1 MRGTVIKSTGK
12 WYQVRLFDQR
22 IISCRIKG
30 KFRLKD
36 YKLTNPIAVGDEVE
50 VELEQHDENGMIT
63 AVFSR
68 KNYVLRQSTRKK
80 HFMHLLAA
88 NIDQAL
94 VIVTI
99 QNPAIKPGFI
109 DRFLLTTEIHNIP
122 TILIINKR
130 DLHGEQDEI
139 IEENIKRIYEDI
151 GYQTLTVSALNGM
164 GFDELKAIL
173 KDKTTL
179 ISGHSGVGKSTIINR
194 LQPNLELDTNEISD
208 YSGKGIHTTTFS
220 EMFPLDFGGNIID
233 TPGIKELGFINME
246 PKDVA
251 HNYREIFKASDNC
264 KFSDCLHLNEPSC
277 AVKKAIES
285 GSISLLR
292 YQSYCSI
299 MDELTDQNSWE
310 RHTDW

>member
-1 MRGTVIKSTGK
+1 MKGIVIKSTGK
-12 WYQVRLFDQR
+12 WYQVRLLDQR
-22 IISCRIKG
+22 IIACRIKG

-50 VELEQHDENGMIT
+50 VELEQHEENGMIT
-63 AVFSR
+63 NVSSR

-99 QNPAIKPGFI
+99 QNPTIKPGFI

-122 TILIINKR
+122 TVLIINKR
-130 DLHGEQDEI
+130 DLHCEQDEI
-139 IEENIKRIYEDI
+139 IEENLKRIYEEI

-164 GFDELKAIL
+164 GFDELKSIL
-173 KDKTTL
+173 KAKTTL

-246 PKDVA
+246 PVDVA
-251 HNYREIFKASDNC
+251 HNYREIFKASSNC
-264 KFSDCLHLNEPSC
+264 KFSDCLHLNEPNC
-277 AVKKAIES
+277 AVKDAIES